1 MGGWREGGKR
11 GVWVG
16 AGRVGGNG
24 ARTGQRARAARAA
37 GGGTPRAHRVAANR
51 VPYYVH
57 ALLQARQRAKAQRLH
72 ALPVLV
78 VVDWRRWWWSWVG
91 VGVGRRV
98 GAQAA
103 SQRASPHVL
112 LHAPPPPPPPPPPT
126 HEHAPPP
133 CRHLPVS
140 SAMSH
145 SVPTASTRARNLR
158 SSPRF
163 FTLTCRARARR
174 GGGGVSTWAR
184 ARGEPAPL
192 TPQPPHWFTPPLS
205 HAPCCHAPCCPPP
218 ARPPTCLAVEFDAV
232 GVGEQPAVALRGDD
246 HEPRGGGGVL
256 ALALPGQ
263 RVVGLAVG
271 AVDLGHRVHHL
282 RLREGAGRRGEG

>member
-1 MGGWREGGKR
+1 MRDTTPLVTEIWGVGGWREGGKR

-112 LHAPPPPPPPPPPT
+112 LHAPPPPPPPQPPP
-126 HEHAPPP
+126 PPP
-133 CRHLPVS
+133 P
-140 SAMSH
+140 
-145 SVPTASTRARNLR
+145 
-158 SSPRF
+158 PR
-163 FTLTCRARARR
+163 TN
-174 GGGGVSTWAR
+174 
-184 ARGEPAPL
+184 
-192 TPQPPHWFTPPLS
+192 TP
-205 HAPCCHAPCCPPP
+205 PPP
-218 ARPPTCLAVEFDAV
+218 AGTYPSAAQCHTRCPLPARAPGTCA
-232 GVGEQPAVALRGDD
+232 
-246 HEPRGGGGVL
+246 
-256 ALALPGQ
+256 
-263 RVVGLAVG
+263 
-271 AVDLGHRVHHL
+271 
-282 RLREGAGRRGEG
+282 RRRASSP